1 MLAGA
6 RSFLAILAQ
15 LPAPRIL
22 IAHQYIMPR
31 FGPLFRSNREGD
43 LGHLSG
49 HDDNV
54 TKEWYPSS
62 EENRNN
68 TLIALLCVKPLAW
81 LELPMSTKHE
91 RPLLTN
97 RRSFLRVVGGV
108 GLTSVV
114 APGYLMAN
122 LSNTASGILV
132 EAAGFDLLHQVLH
145 SS

>member
-1 MLAGA
+1 V
-6 RSFLAILAQ
+6 
-15 LPAPRIL
+15 
-22 IAHQYIMPR
+22 
-31 FGPLFRSNREGD
+31 D

-49 HDDNV
+49 HDDNA
-54 TKEWYPSS
+54 TKAWCRSS

-81 LELPMSTKHE
+81 LELSMSTKHE

-132 EAAGFDLLHQVLH
+132 EAAGFDDLVGWMLDTQHYQQMGGNRQRGSCRRIPCRTRH
-145 SS
+145 S